1 MYVFYYYLLYLV
13 LAILS
18 IFRKKSH
25 KILLIQTAKIGDYA
39 NSSVVFDLA
48 SKNAPFDIVLDKIN
62 LAFSAND
69 ERIERVFLINDYKKG
84 LKKFLLAFKIYK
96 NNYQKIYVL
105 MPNNY
110 NLFLAKCAFA
120 SEVFSISHYKNS
132 SAFVLLSRG
141 IKLINHTK
149 NDLSL
154 LTYLKMFNA
163 DLTNFKQSINQA
175 QNLAK
180 NSKDFFISSLK
191 LPYQKCLQRP
201 LLIPQNPLNF
211 DEKAFK
217 IGISLS
223 AGNKI
228 KTISKQSWEQIFKI
242 LKEFNGVKIYIFG
255 VGDELKYLQNIN
267 TSGLELVCLIN
278 KIPLNELAFYIGKM
292 QAYIS
297 SDTGNYYIADTM
309 NVPSICFMG
318 PCFGAEQRGV
328 NNSLVLKSDLAPF
341 TAVFDTIYKRDASE
355 YFKLNNAQIKAIKD
369 FLSLLIINFKIPQS
383 SQH

>member
-1 MYVFYYYLLYLV
+1 
-13 LAILS
+13 
-18 IFRKKSH
+18 
-25 KILLIQTAKIGDYA
+25 
-39 NSSVVFDLA
+39 
-48 SKNAPFDIVLDKIN
+48 
-62 LAFSAND
+62 
-69 ERIERVFLINDYKKG
+69 
-84 LKKFLLAFKIYK
+84 
-96 NNYQKIYVL
+96 

-163 DLTNFKQSINQA
+163 DLTNFKQCINQA

-180 NSKDFFISSLK
+180 NSKDFFISSVN
-191 LPYQKCLQRP
+191 LPYKKCLQKP
-201 LLIPQNPLNF
+201 VLIPQNLLSL

-242 LKEFNGVKIYIFG
+242 LKEFNRVKIYIFG
-255 VGDELKYLQNIN
+255 VDDELKYLQNIN

-318 PCFGAEQRGV
+318 PCFCAEQRGV

>member
-1 MYVFYYYLLYLV
+1 MYILYYFLLYPL

-18 IFRKKSH
+18 IFRKKST

-39 NSSVVFDLA
+39 NSSVVFDIA
-48 SKNAPFDIVLDKIN
+48 SKNEPFDIIIDEIN
-62 LAFSAND
+62 LAFSQND
-69 ERIERVFLINDYKKG
+69 ERIKHIFIINKYKKG
-84 LKKFLLAFKIYK
+84 LKKFLLVFKIYK
-96 NNYQKIYVL
+96 NNYKKIYVL

-110 NLFLAKCAFA
+110 NLFLAKCAFGA
-120 SEVFSISHYKNS
+120 EIFTISHYKNS
-132 SAFVLLSRG
+132 SAFLILSRG
-141 IKLINHTK
+141 AKLVKHEKT
-149 NDLSL
+149 DLTL
-154 LTYLKMFNA
+154 LTYLKMFNV
-163 DLTNFKQSINQA
+163 DFSKQNIEHF
-175 QNLAK
+175 QNIAK

-211 DEKAFK
+211 DENAFK

-228 KTISKQSWEQIFKI
+228 KTISKQSWEKIFEI
-242 LKEFNGVKIYIFG
+242 LKEFYEVKIYIFG
-255 VGDELKYLQNIN
+255 IGDELKYLQSIN
-267 TSGLELVCLIN
+267 TAGLEIISLIN

-318 PCFGAEQRGV
+318 PCFCAEQRGV
-328 NNSLVLKSDLAPF
+328 NNSLIIKSDLAPF
-341 TAVFDTIYKRDASE
+341 TAVFDTIYERDASE
-355 YFKLNNAQIKAIKD
+355 YFKLNDAQIKAIKE
-369 FLSLLIINFKIPQS
+369 FLSLLKQNLS
-383 SQH
+383 

>member
-1 MYVFYYYLLYLV
+1 MYVFYYYLFYLV

-120 SEVFSISHYKNS
+120 SEVFSISHYKDS
-132 SAFVLLSRG
+132 SAFVLLSHG
-141 IKLINHTK
+141 FKLINHTK

-180 NSKDFFISSLK
+180 NSKDFFISSVN
-191 LPYQKCLQRP
+191 LPYKKCLQKP
-201 LLIPQNPLNF
+201 VLIPQNLLSL

-242 LKEFNGVKIYIFG
+242 LKEFNGIKIYIFG
-255 VGDELKYLQNIN
+255 VGDEIKYLQNIN

-341 TAVFDTIYKRDASE
+341 TAVFDTIYERDASE
-355 YFKLNNAQIKAIKD
+355 YFTLNNAQIKAIKD
-369 FLSLLIINFKIPQS
+369 FLSSLIINFKIPQS

>member
-39 NSSVVFDLA
+39 NSSVVFDIA
-48 SKNAPFDIVLDKIN
+48 SKNEPFDIILDEIN
-62 LAFSAND
+62 LAFSQND
-69 ERIERVFLINDYKKG
+69 ERIKHIFIINKYKKG

-180 NSKDFFISSLK
+180 NSKDFFISSVN
-191 LPYQKCLQRP
+191 LPYKKCLQKP
-201 LLIPQNPLNF
+201 VLIPQNLLSL

-341 TAVFDTIYKRDASE
+341 TAVFDTIYERDASE
-355 YFKLNNAQIKAIKD
+355 YFTLNNAQIKAIKD
-369 FLSLLIINFKIPQS
+369 FLSSLIINFKIPQS

>member
-48 SKNAPFDIVLDKIN
+48 SKNAAFDIVLDKIN
-62 LAFSAND
+62 LAFSTND

-141 IKLINHTK
+141 FKLINHTK

-180 NSKDFFISSLK
+180 NSKDFFISSVN
-191 LPYQKCLQRP
+191 LPYKKCLQKP
-201 LLIPQNPLNF
+201 VLIPQNLLSL
-211 DEKAFK
+211 DENAFK

-242 LKEFNGVKIYIFG
+242 LKEFSGIKVYIFG
-255 VGDELKYLQNIN
+255 VDDELKYLQNIN

-278 KIPLNELAFYIGKM
+278 QIPLNELAFYIGKM

-318 PCFGAEQRGV
+318 PCFCAEQRGI

-341 TAVFDTIYKRDASE
+341 TAVFDTIYERDASE
-355 YFKLNNAQIKAIKD
+355 YFTLNNTQIKAIKD

>member
-1 MYVFYYYLLYLV
+1 MYILYYFLLYPL

-18 IFRKKSH
+18 IFRKKST

-39 NSSVVFDLA
+39 NSSVVFDIA
-48 SKNAPFDIVLDKIN
+48 SKNEPFDIIIDEIN
-62 LAFSAND
+62 LAFSQND
-69 ERIERVFLINDYKKG
+69 ERIKHIFIINKYKKG
-84 LKKFLLAFKIYK
+84 LKKFLLVFKIYK
-96 NNYQKIYVL
+96 NNYKKIYVL

-110 NLFLAKCAFA
+110 NLFLAKCAFGA
-120 SEVFSISHYKNS
+120 EIFTISHYKNS
-132 SAFVLLSRG
+132 SAFLLLSRG
-141 IKLINHTK
+141 AKLVKHEKT
-149 NDLSL
+149 DLTL
-154 LTYLKMFNA
+154 LTYLKMFNV
-163 DLTNFKQSINQA
+163 DFPKQNIEHF
-175 QNLAK
+175 QNIAK

-211 DEKAFK
+211 DENAFK

-228 KTISKQSWEQIFKI
+228 KTISKQSWEKIFEI
-242 LKEFNGVKIYIFG
+242 LKEIDGVKIYIFG
-255 VGDELKYLQNIN
+255 IGDELKYLQSIN
-267 TSGLELVCLIN
+267 TAGLEIISLIN

-318 PCFGAEQRGV
+318 PCFCAEQRGV
-328 NNSLVLKSDLAPF
+328 NNSLIIKSDLAPF
-341 TAVFDTIYKRDASE
+341 TAVFDTIYERDASE
-355 YFKLNNAQIKAIKD
+355 YFKLNDAQIKAIKE
-369 FLSLLIINFKIPQS
+369 FLSLLKQNLS
-383 SQH
+383 

>member
-1 MYVFYYYLLYLV
+1 M
-13 LAILS
+13 
-18 IFRKKSH
+18 
-25 KILLIQTAKIGDYA
+25 
-39 NSSVVFDLA
+39 
-48 SKNAPFDIVLDKIN
+48 
-62 LAFSAND
+62 
-69 ERIERVFLINDYKKG
+69 
-84 LKKFLLAFKIYK
+84 
-96 NNYQKIYVL
+96 
-105 MPNNY
+105 
-110 NLFLAKCAFA
+110 
-120 SEVFSISHYKNS
+120 
-132 SAFVLLSRG
+132 
-141 IKLINHTK
+141 
-149 NDLSL
+149 LSL
-154 LTYLKMFNA
+154 
-163 DLTNFKQSINQA
+163 
-175 QNLAK
+175 
-180 NSKDFFISSLK
+180 
-191 LPYQKCLQRP
+191 
-201 LLIPQNPLNF
+201 

-242 LKEFNGVKIYIFG
+242 LKEFNRVKVYIFG

-341 TAVFDTIYKRDASE
+341 TAVFDTIYERDASE
-355 YFKLNNAQIKAIKD
+355 YFTLNNAQIKAIKD

>member
-62 LAFSAND
+62 LAFSTND

-141 IKLINHTK
+141 FKLINHTK

-180 NSKDFFISSLK
+180 NSKDFFISSVN
-191 LPYQKCLQRP
+191 LPYKKCLQKP
-201 LLIPQNPLNF
+201 VLIPQNLLSL
-211 DEKAFK
+211 DENAFK

-242 LKEFNGVKIYIFG
+242 LKEFSGIKVYIFG
-255 VGDELKYLQNIN
+255 VDDELKYLQNIN

-278 KIPLNELAFYIGKM
+278 QIPLNELAFYIGKM

-328 NNSLVLKSDLAPF
+328 NNSLVIKSDLAPF
-341 TAVFDTIYKRDASE
+341 TAVFDTIYERDASE

-369 FLSLLIINFKIPQS
+369 FLSLLINKF
-383 SQH
+383 

>member
-180 NSKDFFISSLK
+180 NSKDFFISSVN
-191 LPYQKCLQRP
+191 LPYKKCLQKP
-201 LLIPQNPLNF
+201 VLIPQNLLSL

-318 PCFGAEQRGV
+318 PCFCAEQRGV
-328 NNSLVLKSDLAPF
+328 NNSLVLKSDLTPF
-341 TAVFDTIYKRDASE
+341 TAVFDTIYERDASE

-369 FLSLLIINFKIPQS
+369 FLSSLIINFKIPQS